1 MNAEIYSIRNNR
13 EEAQSLNK
21 SLPSLIE
28 KMKEDDVHI
37 LYKTE
42 MDLDREKLLEG
53 IHQSLSCK
61 DQIHTIIIANALD
74 GKKDNPAF
82 MTLCGLCAGGATPE
96 KERLEQLR
104 KESLPDL
111 VMAMDYIEPEPDS
124 AQKQEDDAAGY
135 TNALKISNMGN
146 GYDGYCFFYQD
157 KKIILLP
164 RESLAGVP
172 CTELIKQGIY
182 FSLSARP
189 LSPEQL
195 KTDGLAFLSAK
206 SDEKQT
212 RHRPGV

>member
-74 GKKDNPAF
+74 GKEDNPAF

-146 GYDGYCFFYQD
+146 GYDGYCFFTRIKRSFCCQG
-157 KKIILLP
+157 KAWRGFPVRSLLS
-164 RESLAGVP
+164 REYIFRCLQGHFRRSSLKRTG
-172 CTELIKQGIY
+172 
-182 FSLSARP
+182 
-189 LSPEQL
+189 
-195 KTDGLAFLSAK
+195 
-206 SDEKQT
+206 
-212 RHRPGV
+212 